1 MGVTFGGTMSD
12 TAQTRPV
19 HAPPRA
25 RAPLVRRAGPWR
37 VGPDEGAILAAT
49 AVVAVSAAFLLFP
62 GVDIAVSRLFYRPE
76 AGFVLSGDP
85 VLKALRKS
93 STLVL
98 AMMLLGVLGRL
109 VWAWGRR
116 RPWGHAG
123 RRALFVVSA
132 LALGPG
138 LTINLV
144 FKELWGRARPIQ
156 IEAFGG
162 DAVFTP
168 VWMFSDACRSNCSFV
183 SGEGAGAAWMVGA
196 VLVLTPARWR
206 TVIAPLAITYAVAL
220 SMNRLAFG
228 GHFLSDILLSWGL
241 TAMVMLAL
249 HRVTFAA
256 RRRDRRR
263 IWSLQALPA

>member
-1 MGVTFGGTMSD
+1 MSD
-12 TAQTRPV
+12 AALTRPV
-19 HAPPRA
+19 HAPSRA
-25 RAPLVRRAGPWR
+25 RAPLVRSRRAGR
-37 VGPDEGAILAAT
+37 FGPDEGAILAAT
-49 AVVAVSAAFLLFP
+49 GVLAVSVAFLLFP

-76 AGFVLSGDP
+76 AGFVLGGDP

-93 STLVL
+93 STWVL
-98 AMMLLGVLGRL
+98 ALMLLGALGRL
-109 VWAWGRR
+109 IWAWVRR
-116 RPWGHAG
+116 RPWGDAG
-123 RRALFVVSA
+123 RRALFVISA

-162 DAVFTP
+162 HAPFTP
-168 VWMFSDACRSNCSFV
+168 VWMFSDACRNNCSFV

-196 VLVLTPARWR
+196 ALVLTPARWR
-206 TVIAPLAITYAVAL
+206 PVVLPTVVLYAAAL
-220 SMNRLAFG
+220 SMNRLVFG

-249 HRVTFAA
+249 HRVTEFAPGRG
-256 RRRDRRR
+256 RRRRQVSRL
-263 IWSLQALPA
+263 SALPA

>member
-1 MGVTFGGTMSD
+1 MSE
-12 TAQTRPV
+12 TTLARPV

-25 RAPLVRRAGPWR
+25 RAPLVRKGARRWR
-37 VGPDEGAILAAT
+37 LGPDGGAILAAT
-49 AVVAVSAAFLLFP
+49 AILALTAGFLLFP
-62 GVDIAVSRLFYRPE
+62 GVDIAVSHLFYRPQ
-76 AGFVLSGDP
+76 AGFFLGGDP
-85 VLKALRKS
+85 VLKALRRS
-93 STLVL
+93 STVVIGL
-98 AMMLLGVLGRL
+98 MLLGALGRML
-109 VWAWGRR
+109 WVWGRG
-116 RPWGHAG
+116 RPWGDAA

-144 FKELWGRARPIQ
+144 FKELWGRARPVQ

-168 VWMFSDACRSNCSFV
+168 AWMFSDACRSNCSFV

-196 VLVLTPARWR
+196 VLVLTPAQWGP
-206 TVIAPLAITYAVAL
+206 VVVPLAIAYAFAL

-249 HRVTFAA
+249 HRMTFT
-256 RRRDRRR
+256 RRSLDRRR
-263 IWSLQALPA
+263 VWRARALPA